1 MPSEFER
8 EVKSSEERLRG
19 QKIMF
24 FDFPN
29 HQKSSFG
36 DVLGASLRSLGVSWA
51 ALARLRR
58 IWGVLWVR
66 LGASEG
72 VLEAS

>member
-1 MPSEFER
+1 MAGQAGESFENQDEISKF
-8 EVKSSEERLRG
+8 EVP
-19 QKIMF
+19 
-24 FDFPN
+24 DA
-29 HQKSSFG
+29 QKSSFG
-36 DVLGASLRSLGVSWA
+36 EVLGVSSRTLGVSWA

-58 IWGVLWVR
+58 IWGVLWAR